1 MGLGPS
7 TIGILGI
14 GVLILLFL
22 SRVPVA
28 FAMGIMGFVGFSYL
42 ASLSAGLNMIA
53 IDMFQVFSSY
63 NLTVV
68 PLFVL
73 MGCIAFRI
81 GMSKRI
87 FDASY
92 VVLGNMRGGLTIASI
107 LGSAAFSAICGST
120 NATAAAMGSVALPQ
134 MKRYNYDDS
143 LATGCVASAGTLG
156 ILIPPSALLIIYGI
170 ITEQSIG
177 KLFVAGVLPGLLLA
191 FAFVVTIFIICSRNP
206 KLGPP
211 GPATTLRQKIASFP
225 ALIEVIIIFVV
236 VLGGLMTGWFSAT
249 QAGAAGAGA
258 VALMG
263 LARRNLT
270 WKNLIE
276 AAQDTL
282 LITCMVMFV
291 IFGATIFG
299 RFMAV
304 AQLPFMLS
312 SWIADLSLPPILIM
326 ILIIL
331 IHIVGG
337 CFMDGLALIM
347 LTVPILFPTVLAL
360 GYDPIWFGVI
370 ITLIVEMGA
379 ITPPVGINVY
389 VIKGIAPDVPLEK
402 IFRGIFPFLYA
413 LIIVS
418 IILVIFPK
426 IATFLPGFVTY

>member
-1 MGLGPS
+1 MSPL
-7 TIGILGI
+7 TIGVCGI
-14 GVLILLFL
+14 ALLILLFL
-22 SRVPVA
+22 LRVPVA
-28 FAMGIMGFVGFSYL
+28 FAMGFMGFVGFSYL
-42 ASLSAGLNMIA
+42 TTLSAGMDMIA
-53 IDMFQVFSSY
+53 IDMFQVFSSF

-68 PLFVL
+68 PMFVL

-120 NATAAAMGSVALPQ
+120 NATAAAMGTVALPQ

-177 KLFVAGVLPGLLLA
+177 KLFVAGILPGLLLA
-191 FAFVVTIFIICSRNP
+191 SAFIITIFIICSRNP
-206 KLGPP
+206 MLGPP
-211 GPATTLRQKIASFP
+211 GPSTTFREKIRTFP
-225 ALIEVIIIFVV
+225 ALIEVLFIFII

-249 QAGAAGAGA
+249 QAGGAGAGA
-258 VALMG
+258 VALLG
-263 LARRNLT
+263 LLRKSLT
-270 WKNLIE
+270 WRALIE
-276 AAQDTL
+276 AAEDTL
-282 LITCMVMFV
+282 LIACMVMFV
-291 IFGATIFG
+291 IFGATLFG

-304 AQLPFMLS
+304 TQIPFMMS
-312 SWIADLSLPPILIM
+312 NWIGHLPLPPALIM
-326 ILIIL
+326 VLIVI
-331 IHIVGG
+331 IHIIGG

-347 LTVPILFPTVLAL
+347 LTVPILFPTIIAL

-402 IFRGIFPFLYA
+402 IFKGIIPFLWA
-413 LIIVS
+413 LIVVT
-418 IILVIFPK
+418 IILILFPK
-426 IATFLPGFVTY
+426 IATFLPSFVTY

>member
-1 MGLGPS
+1 MGPS
-7 TIGILGI
+7 AIGALGI
-14 GVLILLFL
+14 VVLVLLFL
-22 SRVPVA
+22 LRVPVA
-28 FAMGIMGFVGFSYL
+28 FAMGFMGFVGFSYL
-42 ASLSAGLNMIA
+42 TSLSAGMDMIA
-53 IDMFQVFSSY
+53 IDMFQVFSSF

-68 PLFVL
+68 PMFVL

-120 NATAAAMGSVALPQ
+120 NATAAAMGTVALPQ

-177 KLFVAGVLPGLLLA
+177 KLFVAGILPGLLLA
-191 FAFVVTIFIICSRNP
+191 FAFIVTIFIICSLNP
-206 KLGPP
+206 LLGPP
-211 GPATTLRQKIASFP
+211 GTATTFQEKLKTFP
-225 ALIEVIIIFVV
+225 ALMEVIIIFVI

-258 VALMG
+258 VTLLG
-263 LARRNLT
+263 LVRRNLALR
-270 WKNLIE
+270 NLIE
-276 AAQDTL
+276 AAEDTL
-282 LITCMVMFV
+282 FITCMVMFV
-291 IFGATIFG
+291 IFGATLFG

-304 AQLPFMLS
+304 TQIPFMLS
-312 SWIADLSLPPILIM
+312 SWVGHLPLPPVFIMVLIV
-326 ILIIL
+326 L
-331 IHIVGG
+331 IHIIGG
-337 CFMDGLALIM
+337 CFMDGLAMIM
-347 LTVPILFPTVLAL
+347 LTVPILFPTVIAL

-402 IFRGIFPFLYA
+402 IFKGIFPFLYA
-413 LIIVS
+413 LFVVT
-418 IILVIFPK
+418 IILIAFPK
-426 IATFLPGFVTY
+426 IVTFLPGFITY

>member
-1 MGLGPS
+1 MSPAF
-7 TIGILGI
+7 TGILGI
-14 GVLILLFL
+14 IILILLFL

-28 FAMGIMGFVGFSYL
+28 FAMGIMGFVGFCYL
-42 ASLSAGLNMIA
+42 TSVSAGMDMIA

-68 PLFVL
+68 PMFVL
-73 MGCIAFRI
+73 MGCVAFRI

-92 VVLGNMRGGLTIASI
+92 VILGNMRGGLTIASI

-143 LATGCVASAGTLG
+143 LATGAVASAGTLG

-177 KLFVAGVLPGLLLA
+177 KLFVAGILPGILLA
-191 FAFVVTIFIICSRNP
+191 FAFMISVFVTCSRNP

-211 GPATTLRQKIASFP
+211 GPSTTFKEKIKTFP
-225 ALIEVIIIFVV
+225 ALIEVIIVFAI

-249 QAGAAGAGA
+249 QAGAAGSGA
-258 VALMG
+258 IVIIG
-263 LARRNLT
+263 LIRRNLT

-276 AAQDTL
+276 AAKDTL
-282 LITCMVMFV
+282 FITCMVMFIV
-291 IFGATIFG
+291 YGATLFG

-304 AQLPFMLS
+304 SQIPFSLSGWIGQLP
-312 SWIADLSLPPILIM
+312 LPPTVIM
-326 ILIIL
+326 ILIVL
-331 IHIVGG
+331 LHIIGG
-337 CFMDGLALIM
+337 CFMDGMALIM
-347 LTVPILFPTVLAL
+347 LTVPILFPTILSL
-360 GYDPIWFGVI
+360 GYDPIWFGI
-370 ITLIVEMGA
+370 IVTLIVEMGA

-402 IFRGIFPFLYA
+402 IFKGIFPFLYA
-413 LIIVS
+413 LVIVA
-418 IILVIFPK
+418 IILIVFPK
-426 IATFLPGFVTY
+426 IATFLPGFISY

>member
-1 MGLGPS
+1 MAPAVTGV
-7 TIGILGI
+7 LGI
-14 GVLILLFL
+14 AILILLFL
-22 SRVPVA
+22 CRVPVA
-28 FAMGIMGFVGFSYL
+28 FAMGIMGFVGFSWL
-42 ASLSAGLNMIA
+42 TSLNAGMEMIA

-68 PLFVL
+68 PMFVF

-92 VVLGNMRGGLTIASI
+92 VILGNMRGGLTIASI

-120 NATAAAMGSVALPQ
+120 NATAAAMGTVALPQ

-143 LATGCVASAGTLG
+143 LATGAVASAGTLG

-177 KLFVAGVLPGLLLA
+177 KLFVAGVLPGILLSLA
-191 FAFVVTIFIICSRNP
+191 FIVTIVIICSHNP
-206 KLGPP
+206 VLGPP
-211 GPATTLRQKIASFP
+211 GPATTLKEKMRALP
-225 ALIEVIIIFVV
+225 AVVEVLIIFVM

-249 QAGAAGAGA
+249 QAGGAGAGA
-258 VALMG
+258 VAFLG
-263 LARRNLT
+263 LIRRNLT
-270 WKNLIE
+270 WKNLVE
-276 AAQDTL
+276 AAEDTL

-291 IFGATIFG
+291 IFGATLFG

-304 AQLPFMLS
+304 TQIPFMLS
-312 SWIADLSLPPILIM
+312 SWVGGLPLPPVLIM
-326 ILIIL
+326 IIIMF
-331 IHIVGG
+331 IHIIGG

-347 LTVPILFPTVLAL
+347 LTVPILFPTVIGL

-370 ITLIVEMGA
+370 VTLIVEMGA

-389 VIKGIAPDVPLEK
+389 VVKGIAPDVPLQK
-402 IFRGIFPFLYA
+402 IFKGIFPFLSA
-413 LIIVS
+413 LVIVE
-418 IILVIFPK
+418 IILIVFPQ
-426 IATFLPGFVTY
+426 IVTYLPGFVSF

>member
-1 MGLGPS
+1 MSPS
-7 TIGILGI
+7 TVGIFGI
-14 GVLILLFL
+14 VVLILLFL

-28 FAMGIMGFVGFSYL
+28 FAMGFIGFVGFSYL
-42 ASLSAGLNMIA
+42 TSLSAGMDMIA
-53 IDMFQVFSSY
+53 IDMFQIFSSF

-68 PLFVL
+68 PMFVL
-73 MGCIAFRI
+73 MGCMAFRI

-120 NATAAAMGSVALPQ
+120 NATAAAMGTVALPQ

-177 KLFVAGVLPGLLLA
+177 KLFVAGILPGLILALA
-191 FAFVVTIFIICSRNP
+191 FIVTIFIICFHNP
-206 KLGPP
+206 LLGPP
-211 GPATTLRQKIASFP
+211 GPATTFREKIKTFP
-225 ALIEVIIIFVV
+225 ALIEVLLIFVI

-249 QAGAAGAGA
+249 QAGGAGAGA
-258 VALMG
+258 VALLG
-263 LARRNLT
+263 LVRKNLS
-270 WKNLIE
+270 WRSLIE
-276 AAQDTL
+276 AAEDTL

-291 IFGATIFG
+291 IFGATLFG

-304 AQLPFMLS
+304 TQIPFILS
-312 SWIADLSLPPILIM
+312 SWIGHLPLPPALIM
-326 ILIIL
+326 ILIVI
-331 IHIVGG
+331 IHVIGG
-337 CFMDGLALIM
+337 CFMDGLAMIM
-347 LTVPILFPTVLAL
+347 LTVPILFPTVIAL

-402 IFRGIFPFLYA
+402 IFKGIFPFLWA
-413 LIIVS
+413 LIIVA
-418 IILVIFPK
+418 IILIVFPK